1 MLFPVGQCKRP
12 PQRIL
17 EPKLVST
24 YDIFA
29 GRYGDTDAYLIEPVE
44 GLGCAYERMKEIAAK
59 EPGPYFLFDPSSH
72 RVLASVDTTAYQKP
86 KAKSA

>member
-1 MLFPVGQCKRP
+1 MLALMGQCKRP
-12 PQRIL
+12 RKSSWSR
-17 EPKLVST
+17 KLVPT

-29 GRYGDTDAYLIEPVE
+29 GRYGDTDARWIEPVE